1 MLLMNLVN
9 LFQKPSMPLFISISN
24 SLQGDL
30 IIKDKD
36 FEDVEAKSMIIEGT
50 FLLKACLY
58 IALGFF
64 SLHYIDQRKVTDM
77 QILFKFFWVCLIFYV
92 ILIITEL
99 ILTFNYID
107 ELVKPEFHDDKA
119 EEIKNN
125 LIAYFV
131 GFRFIALIAYAGFV
145 IFYFRTMSKYNK
157 AMLDFHL
164 FLSTY
169 R

>member
-1 MLLMNLVN
+1 
-9 LFQKPSMPLFISISN
+9 
-24 SLQGDL
+24 
-30 IIKDKD
+30 
-36 FEDVEAKSMIIEGT
+36 MIIEGT

-58 IALGFF
+58 IAMGFF

-77 QILFKFFWVCLIFYV
+77 LNLFKFFWVCLIFYV

-99 ILTFNYID
+99 ILTFSYVAD
-107 ELVKPEFHDDKA
+107 LVDPIENISEETIKEF
-119 EEIKNN
+119 KNN
-125 LIAYFV
+125 LITYFV
-131 GFRFIALIAYAGFV
+131 GLRFIALIAYAGFV
-145 IFYFRTMSKYNK
+145 VFYFRTMSKYNK